1 MIKHLAI
8 IILLA
13 TLIGCATDKSNTTK
27 ENIEKFMEPRILV
40 IGRLQTTLDMLV
52 EEWERYGRN
61 VIASN
66 SKEKI
71 KEIIETDSID
81 FIAIGG
87 GLPDDE
93 REEMVDYIS
102 TINSSI
108 SVHQIPRNEEAM
120 GPYNFIPFLNN
131 LAIMFKVRQAME
143 E

>member
-13 TLIGCATDKSNTTK
+13 TLIGCAMDKSNTTK

-40 IGRLQTTLDMLV
+40 IGRLQTTLDILV

-66 SKEKI
+66 LKEKI

-131 LAIMFKVRQAME
+131 LAIMFKVRKAME